1 MHFFLCKKKEI
12 LYDCGMVEFGTDVLT
27 AEKRKG
33 RSGQAMVEYII
44 VAVILM
50 VLVSVCSLLLYTLRG
65 QSTRVLD
72 LVSSEYP

>member
-1 MHFFLCKKKEI
+1 
-12 LYDCGMVEFGTDVLT
+12 MVEFGTDVLT